1 MTIVSYVS
9 EERGMIN
16 VRNILILLI
25 LLLFTISASAQNVYK
40 WVDKDGMVN
49 FTDDYNK
56 IPPPYRDKAEVREYL
71 SEGGTPLHLQEI
83 TPGATRGKE
92 GAKADIYGREAKGQ
106 VEWEKKERE
115 EKGEFKVDVFG
126 QGESYWREKVQ
137 PWKDRLNEAISN
149 YDNAHRQFMEKAMEL
164 SEMRFGSPT
173 QYKMKIIE
181 LDRSKDEMMTYEAH
195 MAEAGEMLKKISK
208 EAEEAKADP
217 DWLK

>member
-1 MTIVSYVS
+1 M
-9 EERGMIN
+9 RK
-16 VRNILILLI
+16 ILTLLI
-25 LLLFTISASAQNVYK
+25 LLLFPISASAENVYK

-83 TPGATRGKE
+83 TPGAAREKE
-92 GAKADIYGREAKGQ
+92 EAKPDIYGREAKGQ
-106 VEWEKKERE
+106 VEWERKERKE
-115 EKGEFKVDVFG
+115 NGEPKVDIFG
-126 QGESYWREKVQ
+126 QKESYWRERVQ
-137 PWKDRLNEAISN
+137 PWKDRLNEATSN

-164 SEMRFGSPT
+164 SEMRYGSRT

-181 LDRSKDEMMTYEAH
+181 LGQSKDELMTYQAK
-195 MAEAGEMLKKISK
+195 MAEAEEMLKKISK